1 LGAICAANESA
12 VRAGLLLWEARGML
26 SVNFKGEE
34 AHIRADR
41 PEADF
46 GASALLETVLKEL
59 LEESRAYRR
68 YFRQVELRSIINR

>member
-1 LGAICAANESA
+1 
-12 VRAGLLLWEARGML
+12 ML

-34 AHIRADR
+34 VHIRADR

-46 GASALLETVLKEL
+46 DASALLETMLKEL

-68 YFRQVELRSIINR
+68 YFHQVELRSIINR